1 MRLKI
6 LVGTTTNTAES
17 VAQSIEMDCTDLID
31 PIEVLLMDDLTIDV
45 FDEPA
50 LFLICS
56 ATYGSGDVP
65 DNAQA
70 FLASLHNQPKFLGH
84 VRYGVMSL
92 GDNGSYPMT
101 FAMGGR
107 LFDRQLQ
114 DLGAQRLGDVWTH
127 DASSGEPAEEA
138 GIAWCRSWL
147 AEHLPRLT
155 LTTSTKETQP

>member
-1 MRLKI
+1 MKLKI

-17 VAQSIEMDCTDLID
+17 VAQTIELDCADLVD
-31 PIEVLLMDDLTIDV
+31 QIEVQLMDGLTVDV

-50 LFLICS
+50 LYLICT

-70 FLASLHNQPKFLGH
+70 LYASLCSQPKFLGH

-92 GDNGSYPMT
+92 GDQGSYPMT

-107 LFDRQLQ
+107 LFDEKLT
-114 DLGAQRLGDVWTH
+114 DLGAQRLGEIWTH
-127 DASSGEPAEEA
+127 DASSDVVAEDD
-138 GIAWCRSWL
+138 GIAWCRQWL
-147 AEHLPRLT
+147 STHLPALQAAA
-155 LTTSTKETQP
+155 SAA

>member
-1 MRLKI
+1 MKLKI

-17 VAQSIEMDCTDLID
+17 VAQSIELDCADLVD
-31 PIEVLLMDDLTIDV
+31 QIEVQLMDGLDVTV

-70 FLASLHNQPKFLGH
+70 LFASLCSEPKFLGH

-92 GDNGSYPMT
+92 GDQGSYPMT

-107 LFDRQLQ
+107 QFDEKLS

-127 DASSGEPAEEA
+127 DASSGVVPEDA
-138 GIAWCRSWL
+138 GIAWCREWL
-147 AEHLPRLT
+147 NTHLPVLRAT
-155 LTTSTKETQP
+155 APAQA